1 MEHRRRLLRVF
12 NNIAQRVGAIKKVEI
27 NWDVSQNVT
36 QMVEDMYSS
45 RIFGEEKIIDWDG
58 K

>member
-12 NNIAQRVGAIKKVEI
+12 NNIAQRVGAIKEIEI